1 MLKQKIRSCIITR
14 LEVLPINSVLV
25 SAHTYLWIR
34 GRPKTTKHMAD
45 RIRIVW
51 ETSSRRAVARN
62 DKKAESF

>member
-1 MLKQKIRSCIITR
+1 MLGELTR
-14 LEVLPINSVLV
+14 NSVLV

-62 DKKAESF
+62 NKKQSLFSPSVNFLTVFH

>member
-1 MLKQKIRSCIITR
+1 MKQA
-14 LEVLPINSVLV
+14 LV